1 MKPILFQETW
11 AAFTPGPLRRENSA
25 RGEYM
30 TGLLPENPGGW
41 YHAGKPLSGNPDGL
55 HSPLRIVVSHGR
67 PRLTKTA
74 DTPPWGVS
82 LVLTPGPRPW
92 HDYTVHAALAVHGS
106 GPVGL
111 VARYRSSRDFYAAV
125 FEGGLLKLLRM
136 NEGVPTELASAPFP
150 APRKAVAVFL
160 AVQGDAITAKAGRT
174 TLAARDGH
182 LASGGIGIWAE
193 GGLSCGPITVRAA
206 AAELQ
211 RLERE
216 SQRTAHRLRS
226 ARKEFA
232 PMCLLA
238 DVDVRGHALG
248 RQLRLA
254 DLDGDGR
261 CELLFAVPTIHPGQK
276 GGYQALARLSA
287 LTLDDQLLWERGA
300 FPRDADTI
308 TCDMPVQA
316 ADRGRGME
324 IVAAFADSLE
334 VLDPRT
340 GRTRQRTRT
349 PRPPNM
355 EPYWDEISS
364 YFGSGHGD
372 DLPRLIPDSLRL
384 CNLTGRH
391 PFGDL
396 IVKDRYHCAWGFDG
410 RSLKPLWR
418 HRCNTGHYPYTCDLD
433 GTGRDLVILG
443 YSRLD
448 HTGRLVGRLFLG
460 DHPDACFAY
469 RDRHG
474 VRHILH
480 PAGEA
485 GLIDERSDGKVEE
498 MHLGHVQH
506 LSVANFD
513 PARPGLERAVV
524 MFHGAEGIVA
534 LLDEQNRLLRKT
546 ERYAAGAV
554 CQPVNWTGDGREL
567 IAFSPRLGDGGLWNE
582 HFDLV
587 VPFPCDQRPGKYM
600 EVHDVLG
607 LGVDQLVVWDED
619 RLQVYGPATLPSST
633 RRRYAPLRSWPNT
646 SNYQVNF
653 SLPRWLPPSGKS
665 RSRVPGFRSDSR

>member
-1 MKPILFQETW
+1 MNNILFHETW
-11 AAFTPGPLRRENSA
+11 ADFSAGPLRRENSA

-30 TGLLPENPGGW
+30 TGLLPDNPGGW
-41 YHAGKPLSGNPDGL
+41 YHGGKPLCGNPDGT
-55 HSPLRIVVSHGR
+55 HSPFNIVRSGGR
-67 PRLTKTA
+67 TRLTKTA

-92 HDYTVHAALAVHGS
+92 RDYTVHADLAVRGH

-111 VARYRSSRDFYAAV
+111 VARYHSSRDFYAAV
-125 FEGGLLKLLRM
+125 IEGGLFKLLRM
-136 NEGVPTELASAPFP
+136 AEGVTTELASTPFLTL
-150 APRKAVAVFL
+150 RKPVAVSL
-160 AVQGDAITAKAGRT
+160 SVQGETLTAKAGHT
-174 TLAARDGH
+174 TLSARDGH
-182 LASGGIGIWAE
+182 LTSGGIGLWAE
-193 GGLSCGPITVRAA
+193 GGVTCGPITVRAPT
-206 AAELQ
+206 AERR

-216 SQRTAHRLRS
+216 GQSETRRLRS
-226 ARKEFA
+226 VRKAFA
-232 PMCLLA
+232 PMRLLA
-238 DVDVRGHALG
+238 EVDVRGHALG

-261 CELLFAVPTIHPGQK
+261 CELLFAVPTVHHGDR

-287 LTLDDQLLWERGA
+287 LTLDGRLLWERGA
-300 FPRDADTI
+300 FPADADTI
-308 TCDMPVQA
+308 TCDMPVQV
-316 ADRGRGME
+316 ADRGHGME
-324 IVAAFADSLE
+324 IVAGFGDSLE
-334 VLDPRT
+334 ILDPRT
-340 GRTRQRTRT
+340 GKTRQHTRT
-349 PRPPNM
+349 PRPPKM

-372 DLPRLIPDSLRL
+372 DLPYLIPDSLRL

-396 IVKDRYHCAWGFDG
+396 IIKDRYHCAWGLDG
-410 RSLKPLWR
+410 RSLKPLWL

-433 GTGRDLVILG
+433 GKGRDLVILG

-448 HTGRLVGRLFLG
+448 HTGKLVGRIFLG

-474 VRHILH
+474 VRRILH

-485 GLIDERSDGKVEE
+485 GLVDERDDGKVEE
-498 MHLGHVQH
+498 LHLGHVQH

-513 PARPGLERAVV
+513 PARPGLERMVV
-524 MFHGAEGIVA
+524 MFHGAEGIIA
-534 LLDEQNRLLRKT
+534 LMDEQHRILRKT
-546 ERYAAGAV
+546 ERYAAGAI

-567 IAFSPRLGDGGLWNE
+567 IGFSPRLGDGGLWNE

-587 VPFPCDQRPGKYM
+587 VPFPDGPRPGQYM

-607 LGVDQLVVWDED
+607 LGVDQVIVWDEE
-619 RLQVYGPATLPSST
+619 RLHVYGPATLPRAA
-633 RRRYAPLRSWPNT
+633 RRRYEPVRSWPNT

-653 SLPRWLPPSGKS
+653 SLPKW
-665 RSRVPGFRSDSR
+665 V

>member
-1 MKPILFQETW
+1 MNNILFCETW
-11 AAFTPGPLRRENSA
+11 ADFPDGPLHRENSA

-30 TGLLPENPGGW
+30 TGLLPDNPGGW
-41 YHAGKPLSGNPDGL
+41 YHGGKPLCGNPDGL
-55 HSPLRIVVSHGR
+55 HSPFRIIRSNGR
-67 PRLTKTA
+67 PHLSKTA

-92 HDYTVHAALAVHGS
+92 RDYTVHADLSARGH

-111 VARYRSSRDFYAAV
+111 VARYRSSRDFYTAV
-125 FEGGLLKLLRM
+125 FEGGLFKLLRM
-136 NEGVPTELASAPFP
+136 AEGAATELDSAPFP
-150 APRKAVAVFL
+150 SPRKPVAVSL
-160 AVQGDAITAKAGRT
+160 TVQGNTLTAKAGGT
-174 TLAARDGH
+174 TLSASDGH
-182 LASGGIGIWAE
+182 LVSGGIGLWAE
-193 GGLSCGPITVRAA
+193 GGVSCGPITVRAA
-206 AAELQ
+206 VSEHR

-216 SQRTAHRLRS
+216 ARAETRRLRS
-226 ARKEFA
+226 VRRGLA
-232 PMCLLA
+232 PMRLLA
-238 DVDVRGHALG
+238 EVDVRGHALG

-261 CELLFAVPTIHPGQK
+261 CELLFAVPTIHPGKK

-287 LTLDDQLLWERGA
+287 LTLDGQLLWERGA
-300 FPRDADTI
+300 FPANADTI
-308 TCDMPVQA
+308 TCDMPVQV
-316 ADRGRGME
+316 ADRGRGLE
-324 IVAAFADSLE
+324 IVAGFGDSLE
-334 VLDPRT
+334 LLDPRT
-340 GRTRQRTRT
+340 GQTRQRTRT
-349 PRPPNM
+349 PKPPRM

-372 DLPRLIPDSLRL
+372 DLPYLIPDSLRL

-391 PFGDL
+391 PCGDL
-396 IVKDRYHCAWGFDG
+396 IIKDRYHCAWGLDG

-448 HTGRLVGRLFLG
+448 HTGKLVGRLFLG

-474 VRHILH
+474 VRRILH

-485 GLIDERSDGKVEE
+485 GLIDERDDGKVEE
-498 MHLGHVQH
+498 LHLGHVQH
-506 LSVANFD
+506 LSVANID
-513 PARPGLERAVV
+513 PTRPGLERVVV
-524 MFHGAEGIVA
+524 MFHGAEGIIA
-534 LLDEQNRLLRKT
+534 LLDEQHRILRKT
-546 ERYAAGAV
+546 ERYAAGAI

-567 IAFSPRLGDGGLWNE
+567 IGFSPRLGDGGLWNE

-587 VPFPCDQRPGKYM
+587 VPFPDDRRPGKYM

-607 LGVDQLVVWDED
+607 LGVDQIVVWDEE
-619 RLQVYGPATLPSST
+619 RLHVYGPATLPRAA
-633 RRRYAPLRSWPNT
+633 RRRYEPVRSWPNT

-653 SLPRWLPPSGKS
+653 SLPKW
-665 RSRVPGFRSDSR
+665 V

>member
-1 MKPILFQETW
+1 MNTVLLDETW
-11 AAFTPGPLRRENSA
+11 AGFAAGHLLRENSA

-41 YHAGKPLSGNPDGL
+41 YHAGKPLCGNPDGT
-55 HSPLRIVVSHGR
+55 HSPFRIVRSGGR
-67 PRLTKTA
+67 PRLTKAA

-92 HDYTVHAALAVHGS
+92 RDYTVGADLAVRGH

-111 VARYRSSRDFYAAV
+111 VARYRTSRDFYAAV
-125 FEGGLLKLLRM
+125 FEGGLFKLIRM
-136 NEGVPTELASAPFP
+136 AEGVATELASAPFP
-150 APRKAVAVFL
+150 PPRKPVAVSL
-160 AVQGDAITAKAGRT
+160 AVQGDTLTAKAGRT
-174 TLAARDGH
+174 TLSASDGH
-182 LASGGIGIWAE
+182 LASGGIGLWAE
-193 GGLSCGPITVRAA
+193 GGVTCGAITVRAP
-206 AAELQ
+206 AAEAQ

-216 SQRTAHRLRS
+216 RSGGMRRLRS
-226 ARKEFA
+226 ARKAFA
-232 PMCLLA
+232 PMRLLA
-238 DVDVRGHALG
+238 EVDVRGHALG

-261 CELLFAVPTIHPGQK
+261 CELLFAVPTVHPGDC

-287 LTLDDQLLWERGA
+287 LTLEGRLLWERGA
-300 FPRDADTI
+300 FPTDADTI

-334 VLDPRT
+334 VLDPCT
-340 GRTRQRTRT
+340 GKTVQRTRT
-349 PRPPNM
+349 PKPPRM

-396 IVKDRYHCAWGFDG
+396 IIKDRYHCAWGLDG
-410 RSLKPLWR
+410 NTLKPLWL

-433 GTGRDLVILG
+433 GAGRDLVILG

-448 HTGRLVGRLFLG
+448 HTGKLVGRLFLG

-469 RDRHG
+469 RDLHG
-474 VRHILH
+474 VRRILH

-485 GLIDERSDGKVEE
+485 GLIDERDDGKVEE
-498 MHLGHVQH
+498 LHLGHVQH
-506 LSVANFD
+506 LSVANVD
-513 PARPGLERAVV
+513 PARPGLERVVV
-524 MFHGAEGIVA
+524 MYHGAEGIIA
-534 LLDEQNRLLRKT
+534 LLDEQHRVLRKT
-546 ERYAAGAV
+546 ERYAAGAI

-567 IAFSPRLGDGGLWNE
+567 IGFSPRLGDGGLWNE

-587 VPFPCDQRPGKYM
+587 VPFPDDHRPGKYM

-607 LGVDQLVVWDED
+607 LGVDQLVVWDEE
-619 RLQVYGPATLPSST
+619 RLHVYGPDRLPRVG
-633 RRRYAPLRSWPNT
+633 RRRYAPVRSWPNT

-653 SLPRWLPPSGKS
+653 SLPRWIGMGQVGG
-665 RSRVPGFRSDSR
+665 R